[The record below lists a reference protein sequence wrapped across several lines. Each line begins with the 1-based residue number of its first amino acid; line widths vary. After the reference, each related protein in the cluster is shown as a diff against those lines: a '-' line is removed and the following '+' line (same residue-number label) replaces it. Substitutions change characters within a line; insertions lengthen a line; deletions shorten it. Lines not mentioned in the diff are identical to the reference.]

1 MEETSLYI
9 TVFPAPAGMNRDEIL
24 PIKLSLSVPC
34 ARRDE
39 PVFDVGDIETAA
51 VFPAPA
57 GMNRLTPPGS
67 PSNSSVP
74 CARRDEPLG

>member
-39 PVFDVGDIETAA
+39 PV
-51 VFPAPA
+51 
-57 GMNRLTPPGS
+57 
-67 PSNSSVP
+67 
-74 CARRDEPLG
+74 DEMTDEQFNTCSLRPQG